1 MSRSDPP
8 RSSIVERLRQRQ
20 SSHPA
25 SHPSGQG
32 RSWQRKLNIR
42 FAKLMLWLHI
52 YVSMFGLAA
61 VLFFSVTGITLNH
74 PDWFSGEAERQVQAE
89 GQIDLKWLNSGAADA
104 DADKEKASVPSAQV
118 AKLEIVEHL
127 RKTHG
132 VRGALADFRVDDREC
147 MVSFKGAAYAA
158 DAFIDRESGH
168 YNLTQTSHG
177 FIAVINDLHKGRDT
191 GPIWSAVIDISA
203 VVLTVISLTGLTLIF
218 YLKLR
223 RKPGLIV
230 SLIGAAVILAICLYW
245 VP

>member
-1 MSRSDPP
+1 
-8 RSSIVERLRQRQ
+8 
-20 SSHPA
+20 
-25 SHPSGQG
+25 
-32 RSWQRKLNIR
+32 
-42 FAKLMLWLHI
+42 MLWLHI

-74 PDWFSGEAERQVQAE
+74 PDWFFSESEHQVQAE
-89 GQIDLKWLNSGAADA
+89 GQIDQKWLNAGTSSADSDHEPDPA
-104 DADKEKASVPSAQV
+104 GQV

-147 MVSFKGAAYAA
+147 MVSFKGPGYAA

-168 YNLTQTSHG
+168 YNLTQTEHG

-191 GPIWSAVIDISA
+191 GPVWSAVIDISA
-203 VVLTVISLTGLTLIF
+203 VVLTVISLTGLTLLF

-223 RKPGLIV
+223 RKPGVVVIL
-230 SLIGAAVILAICLYW
+230 LGAAVLVAICLYW